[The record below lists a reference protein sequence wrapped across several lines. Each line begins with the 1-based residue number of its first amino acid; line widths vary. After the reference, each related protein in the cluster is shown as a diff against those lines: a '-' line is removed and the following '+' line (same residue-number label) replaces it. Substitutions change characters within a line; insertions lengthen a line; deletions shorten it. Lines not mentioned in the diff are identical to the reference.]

1 MLLTSAIQLVNI
13 GPKPSYS
20 PLYQVVDTTSTH
32 DASWSHIVLKQKGL
46 ALGRNFLLGVAMVR
60 GGVGNVVDLVSGE
73 VGSPIRRDQSTI

>member
-46 ALGRNFLLGVAMVR
+46 ALGRNFLLG
-60 GGVGNVVDLVSGE
+60 GGNGPRRSWECGGFSVW
-73 VGSPIRRDQSTI
+73 GSREPNS